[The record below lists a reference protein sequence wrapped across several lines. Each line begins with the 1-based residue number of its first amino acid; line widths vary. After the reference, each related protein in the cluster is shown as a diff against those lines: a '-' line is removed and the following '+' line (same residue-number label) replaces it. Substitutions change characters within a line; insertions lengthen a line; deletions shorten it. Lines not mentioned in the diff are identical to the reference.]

1 MSNASRY
8 MARSLL
14 LKNKV
19 ISDFVGKAKLIEE
32 DSVGKIHFSINKVTK
47 QYSRTEIDYLHSFVP
62 PR

>member
-32 DSVGKIHFSINKVTK
+32 DSVRKIHFSINKVTK
-47 QYSRTEIDYLHSFVP
+47 Q
-62 PR
+62 